1 MASLSQESNPTADNE
16 IRMRTKK
23 KFKRNRS
30 DQEQAGEDVNG
41 VSSDKEVHGT
51 SGAVLGANPASYKD
65 MLSGA
70 NQSQDSAWQEW
81 TENDDGDPMC
91 FDEAISSIII
101 LTFTRFTIALN
112 PILSRVTRLRLFRLG
127 ALPKPYFPSD

>member
-91 FDEAISSIII
+91 FDEAISDDEESGDPS
-101 LTFTRFTIALN
+101 LPRVSFSSEDRSTINYLHQD
-112 PILSRVTRLRLFRLG
+112 SRI
-127 ALPKPYFPSD
+127 